1 VIVAIVQA
9 RLGSTRLPGKTLAD
23 ISGQPMISWV
33 VRRVERARRVD
44 KVIVAT
50 TDDPSD
56 DPLAE
61 FCGSAG
67 FGCFRGSTDDVLDR
81 YVAAAKFMGAD
92 TVVRI
97 TGDCPLI
104 DPDIID
110 EVVAAFE
117 ATGADYASNVLRA
130 TYPEGL
136 DVEVVSLA
144 ALERAA
150 RTAKNPSD
158 REHVTAYIRNTEEFE
173 TASVVSQL
181 SRRVTD
187 IRLSVD
193 EPEDLKL
200 IRAIY
205 ERLPGNPVDS
215 SSADVLTIL
224 DREPSL
230 LNLNAHIIRDRG
242 YYLSLAS
249 DEPIEP
255 SMLEL
260 SKSMALMARAARVVP
275 SYTQTFSKNPTQFVR
290 GAAPLYLQSG
300 LGSRVSDVDGNEY
313 IDYILGLGPIIL
325 GHRNE
330 RVMAAV
336 QEQLG
341 QGSIFSLP
349 HPIEVE
355 VSELL
360 TDLIPSAEMVRFGKN
375 GSDATSGAVRL
386 ARAYTGRDVIAC
398 CGYHGWQDWFIGSTT
413 RAKGVPQAVRDLTVT
428 FVYNDLASLQRIFN
442 AHPGGVAAVILEP
455 FVSTLPEPG
464 FLEGVRELA
473 QRQGAVLIFD
483 EVITGFRLAN
493 GGAQEYF
500 GVTPDLTCLGKAMA
514 NGFPLSAIVGKADV
528 MKMLDEVFFSFT
540 FGGEAVSLAA
550 AKATISEFMENDVI
564 GHLWAQGQK
573 LKDGLNVL
581 AETHG
586 LSDYVRC
593 TGLAPRSIVV
603 FEDPTLVLKSLFQ
616 QEAAA
621 RGVLTSGN
629 HNTCLALT
637 NTDID
642 HTLRAYNGVL
652 KVIATAID
660 SGDPSRFLKG
670 PAVEPVF
677 RQM

>member
-1 VIVAIVQA
+1 MIAAIIQA

-23 ISGQPMISWV
+23 ISGKPMISWV
-33 VRRVERARRVD
+33 VRRAERARRVD

-50 TDDPSD
+50 TSEPSD

-61 FCGSAG
+61 FCESAG
-67 FGCFRGSTDDVLDR
+67 IVCFRGSTDDVLER
-81 YVAAAKFMGAD
+81 YVAAAKSVGAD

-104 DPDIID
+104 DADVIN
-110 EVVAAFE
+110 EVIAVFE
-117 ATGADYASNVLRA
+117 ACAVDYASNVLRA
-130 TYPEGL
+130 TYPDGL

-144 ALERAA
+144 ALERSA
-150 RTAKNPSD
+150 REATNPSE
-158 REHVTAYIRNTEEFE
+158 REHVTAYIRHGDGFQTTN
-173 TASVVSQL
+173 VNSQL
-181 SRRVTD
+181 SRHITD

-193 EPEDLKL
+193 ETEDLEL

-205 ERLPGNPVDS
+205 ERLPGDPVEAS
-215 SSADVLTIL
+215 LEDVLSII
-224 DREPSL
+224 DHEPGL
-230 LNLNAHIIRDRG
+230 LKINAHLIRDRW
-242 YYLSLAS
+242 YYEGIAS
-249 DEPIEP
+249 DDPIEA
-255 SMLEL
+255 STLEV

-290 GAAPLYLQSG
+290 GAAPLYLHSG
-300 LGSRVSDVDGNEY
+300 LGSRVKDVDGNEF

-330 RVMAAV
+330 RVMGAV
-336 QEQLG
+336 REQLE
-341 QGSIFSLP
+341 QGSVFSLP
-349 HPIEVE
+349 HPVE
-355 VSELL
+355 VGVSEMLV
-360 TDLIPSAEMVRFGKN
+360 DLIPSGEMVRFGKN

-386 ARAYTGRDVIAC
+386 ARAYTGRDVVAC

-413 RAKGVPQAVRDLTVT
+413 RAKGVPQAVRDLTAT
-428 FVYNDLASLQRIFN
+428 FVYNDLASLQRIFD
-442 AHPGGVAAVILEP
+442 AHPGDVAAVILEP

-464 FLEGVRELA
+464 FLEGIRDLTSRE
-473 QRQGAVLIFD
+473 GAVLIFD
-483 EVITGFRLAN
+483 EVITGFRLSN

-500 GVTPDLTCLGKAMA
+500 GVTPDLTCLGKAIA

-528 MKMLDEVFFSFT
+528 MRMLDEVFFSFT

-581 AETHG
+581 AEMHG

-593 TGLAPRSIVV
+593 TGLAPRTIVA
-603 FEDPTLVLKSLFQ
+603 FDDPTLVLKSLFQ
-616 QEAAA
+616 QESAA
-621 RGVLTSGN
+621 RGVLTAGY

-637 NTDID
+637 NSDID

-652 KVIATAID
+652 KVMATAID
-660 SGDPSRFLKG
+660 SGEPARFLKG

-677 RQM
+677 RQV